1 MKKSRYVYLTIAIII
16 TILIFSNSLMPA
28 TVSSGQSG
36 FVVTLL
42 KNVLQFFKINTDNI
56 DLSLLIRKGAHFTQF
71 FMFGLFWFLYFY
83 TSNKEPYEPFILTLN
98 YGLLTAMTDEFI
110 QYFIPGRAAQVV
122 DVFIDL
128 LGVVAF
134 LMLALII
141 ISLSKLK
148 KAKPKG

>member
-1 MKKSRYVYLTIAIII
+1 
-16 TILIFSNSLMPA
+16 
-28 TVSSGQSG
+28 
-36 FVVTLL
+36 
-42 KNVLQFFKINTDNI
+42 
-56 DLSLLIRKGAHFTQF
+56 
-71 FMFGLFWFLYFY
+71 
-83 TSNKEPYEPFILTLN
+83 
-98 YGLLTAMTDEFI
+98 MTDEFI

>member
-56 DLSLLIRKGAHFTQF
+56 DLSLLIRKGRTLLSFSCLGYFGFCIFTLQIKNH
-71 FMFGLFWFLYFY
+71 MNHSY
-83 TSNKEPYEPFILTLN
+83 
-98 YGLLTAMTDEFI
+98 
-110 QYFIPGRAAQVV
+110 
-122 DVFIDL
+122 
-128 LGVVAF
+128 
-134 LMLALII
+134 
-141 ISLSKLK
+141 
-148 KAKPKG
+148 